1 MSKITI
7 PDNSILL
14 LEGGSLRGLFTAG
27 VLDTFMENDVY
38 FPAVA
43 GVSAGSLNAV
53 NYASHQPGRSASI
66 NLRYRHDSRYF
77 GPKAA
82 LRGGSLFGLKF
93 MLNDVKK
100 EVPFDEE
107 TFAHGGMRVI
117 AVATNVETGKPAYFE
132 KGKTDFPFDE
142 AVRASASLPLA
153 SVPVVLDGQP
163 YLDGGCS
170 CPIALNWALNEGF
183 EKIVVITTRQ
193 KGFRKAMPGQRM
205 VDLYDD
211 FYGDKPLFL
220 ADMLTQELRYN
231 TLMDQLD
238 ELEENIYLSD
248 FHSSKGNSEQV
259 VELDNKFHE
268 ILYDASGSKELR
280 HILRDFHHYVQRVR
294 KVTLAV
300 QERAVN
306 SNEEHRKIV
315 EALKQ
320 HDGARAEE
328 LADAHMRNTINN
340 MDHYGWDNLLKQ

>member
-1 MSKITI
+1 MSKITL

-43 GVSAGSLNAV
+43 GVSAGSLNAL

-100 EVPFDEE
+100 EVPFDEG

-205 VDLYDD
+205 VDQYDD

-220 ADMLTQELRYN
+220 ADMLTPAGVPLLWPCRWRFRLPILVPQKGNQLERFLCMALFAWAIWMPQTVQENSAVRWSSQMIN
-231 TLMDQLD
+231 TLQMQFNRFITHQID
-238 ELEENIYLSD
+238 
-248 FHSSKGNSEQV
+248 
-259 VELDNKFHE
+259 
-268 ILYDASGSKELR
+268 
-280 HILRDFHHYVQRVR
+280 
-294 KVTLAV
+294 
-300 QERAVN
+300 
-306 SNEEHRKIV
+306 
-315 EALKQ
+315 
-320 HDGARAEE
+320 
-328 LADAHMRNTINN
+328 
-340 MDHYGWDNLLKQ
+340 

>member
-43 GVSAGSLNAV
+43 GVSAGSLNAL

-100 EVPFDEE
+100 VVPFDEE

-132 KGKTDFPFDE
+132 KGKMDFPFDE

-238 ELEENIYLSD
+238 ELEADGRICCVRPQEPITIGRFEGDENKL
-248 FHSSKGNSEQV
+248 
-259 VELDNKFHE
+259 LD
-268 ILYDASGSKELR
+268 LYNRG
-280 HILRDFHHYVQRVR
+280 
-294 KVTLAV
+294 
-300 QERAVN
+300 
-306 SNEEHRKIV
+306 HREGR
-315 EALKQ
+315 EAL
-320 HDGARAEE
+320 
-328 LADAHMRNTINN
+328 DAVCT
-340 MDHYGWDNLLKQ
+340 YLEK